1 MDGNAAGAGAGP
13 TVTLA
18 PSNWVGNKAANST
31 RGRCG
36 PRRYAARVTAQGGQE
51 RAVVDARVP
60 DRLEEALVRLPL
72 VSASTDAV
80 LVLVPTVGRFLARR
94 GAGVIEV
101 ERAFGATDADVA
113 CFARGPV
120 AAAVTL
126 LDGRLALRGSS
137 VVVGGSAV
145 VLCGAG
151 AAGVSTLAA
160 ALALRGHAVLAD
172 RLVVIDPTDT
182 TVVAGHGAVELWPDV
197 VDHLGLVPDDGRAV
211 RPELAKLAF
220 PLGPEAPA
228 SAPVGAVISLSAGL
242 LPGQAEVE
250 MLAGHE
256 KVTAL
261 LGGQWH
267 GRLLAGLGLEA
278 RRFGWYAALGA
289 AAQVAQIRRPRS
301 RAAIDALSSLVAR
314 VEEVAT

>member
-1 MDGNAAGAGAGP
+1 M
-13 TVTLA
+13 
-18 PSNWVGNKAANST
+18 
-31 RGRCG
+31 
-36 PRRYAARVTAQGGQE
+36 
-51 RAVVDARVP
+51 VDARVP
-60 DRLEEALVRLPL
+60 DRLEEALVRLSL
-72 VSASTDAV
+72 ISASTDAV

-101 ERAFGATDADVA
+101 ERAPGATDADVA

-120 AAAVTL
+120 AAAATL

-137 VVVGGSAV
+137 VVVDGSAV

-172 RLVVIDPTDT
+172 RLVVIDPADT

-197 VDHLGLVPDDGRAV
+197 VDHLGLVPDGGRVV
-211 RPELAKLAF
+211 RPGLAKLAF
-220 PLGPEAPA
+220 ALGPEAPA
-228 SAPVGAVISLSAGL
+228 RVPVGAAISLSAGL
-242 LPGQAEVE
+242 QPGQAEVE
-250 MLAGHE
+250 MLAGNE

-261 LGGQWH
+261 LGCQWH

-278 RRFGWYAALGA
+278 RRFGWHAALGG
-289 AAQVAQIRRPRS
+289 AAQVARYRRPRG
-301 RAAIDALSSLVAR
+301 REAIDALSSLADR
-314 VEEVAT
+314 VEQVAT